1 MREILFKA
9 KQVGDD
15 EWVEGY
21 YQKRYNFLGN
31 EEHLIFHV
39 DSHTVWECT
48 EITIKDFTQHFQKI
62 LIIDMSLVFGVKKL
76 MSEETFSTIKNY
88 YRRINNGESNNYN

>member
-15 EWVEGY
+15 ESV
-21 YQKRYNFLGN
+21 
-31 EEHLIFHV
+31 
-39 DSHTVWECT
+39 
-48 EITIKDFTQHFQKI
+48 ITIKDFTQHFQKI
-62 LIIDMSLVFGVKKL
+62 LIIDMSLVSGVKKL